1 METSPLPRPEEGPF
15 QIRRKKTPPDEDAG
29 LQGGASGSEGGG
41 KHVEKAVL
49 ELTKIAKSLTASRRD
64 SKPDLEA
71 LLGYGLL
78 GDRSEACSSG
88 SSRRNSAALAALRRA
103 VRESP
108 ALIYEPMER
117 NLREAVQGEPQ
128 GQATARS
135 RLQTHSR
142 VQNFTN
148 HVRWMWQLAA
158 MWDWDRVPEARARV
172 ALLMA
177 AGEHSSI
184 DGGN

>member
-49 ELTKIAKSLTASRRD
+49 ELTKIAKTLTASLRD

-117 NLREAVQGEPQ
+117 TFARRCRENLKDRPPRGHGCKHTRE
-128 GQATARS
+128 S
-135 RLQTHSR
+135 RTSPIMCGGCGSSLPCGIGIGCPKR
-142 VQNFTN
+142 G
-148 HVRWMWQLAA
+148 
-158 MWDWDRVPEARARV
+158 PE
-172 ALLMA
+172 
-177 AGEHSSI
+177 
-184 DGGN
+184 